1 MTVFQCK
8 MCGGTLHLTKGST
21 IAQCEYCGVRQTVP
35 LLDDDKKAALFQRA
49 NRLLGECDFEKASV
63 VYESIVA
70 DYPREPEAYWGL
82 LLCEYGIEYVDDPKS
97 GKKHPTCHRASY
109 QSFLAEGDYQRVLE
123 YASPEAAEVYRREAE
138 RIEFI
143 RKEMIAIASR
153 EECYDIFISYKEKDN
168 SGERTIDSVLAQE
181 LYKELTAEGYRVFFS
196 RITLEK
202 KLGVQYEPYIF
213 AALQSAKVML
223 VVGTEPEHFQSVWVK
238 NEWNRFLR
246 MMSDDRSKH
255 MIPCYKN
262 MSPTEMPREFAV
274 LQGQDLGKIGA
285 VQDLLWGI
293 QKLIPNQE
301 SSGGKENTE
310 PRKQKVD
317 FGTVAMAAMLFF
329 FAILGLGMTGS
340 SLETSGLSI
349 FWQGILNLV
358 ATHLSLPIYALLL
371 SLYVRGRNT
380 PGNIKAVYIASIV
393 LSICL
398 ALVSLAIFMDIESAY
413 ITGTDDNSV
422 FCGLIPA
429 VTFFVLYRFVR
440 KLINRIC
447 NAPTS
452 PKK

>member
-1 MTVFQCK
+1 M
-8 MCGGTLHLTKGST
+8 TKGSA
-21 IAQCEYCGVRQTVP
+21 IAQCEYCGVQQTVP
-35 LLDDDKKAALFQRA
+35 LLDDEKKAALFQRA
-49 NRLLGECDFEKASV
+49 NRLLAECDFEKASV

-138 RIEFI
+138 HIESI

-153 EECYDIFISYKEKDN
+153 EDHYDIFISYKEKED
-168 SGERTIDSVLAQE
+168 SGERTVDSVLAQE

-255 MIPCYKN
+255 LIPCYKN

-285 VQDLLWGI
+285 VQDILWGI
-293 QKLIPNQE
+293 QKLIPRQE
-301 SSGGKENTE
+301 S
-310 PRKQKVD
+310 P
-317 FGTVAMAAMLFF
+317 VAD
-329 FAILGLGMTGS
+329 
-340 SLETSGLSI
+340 E
-349 FWQGILNLV
+349 Q
-358 ATHLSLPIYALLL
+358 
-371 SLYVRGRNT
+371 
-380 PGNIKAVYIASIV
+380 
-393 LSICL
+393 
-398 ALVSLAIFMDIESAY
+398 
-413 ITGTDDNSV
+413 
-422 FCGLIPA
+422 
-429 VTFFVLYRFVR
+429 
-440 KLINRIC
+440 
-447 NAPTS
+447 
-452 PKK
+452 